1 MENTQQQLSAQI
13 KVVLKLLRENY
24 NENQRKG
31 VLELIYKRY
40 SNALQLL
47 ENDVIEKEKFH
58 ISGGV
63 RAYLDSYSDYSNP
76 LLNEM
81 HKAEELVGKL
91 FN

>member
-1 MENTQQQLSAQI
+1 MRNQSELYAQI
-13 KVVLKLLRENY
+13 KVVLKLIDENY

-40 SNALQLL
+40 SNALQFL
-47 ENDVIEKEKFH
+47 ENDEKDKGKFH

-81 HKAEELVGKL
+81 HKAEKLVEEL
-91 FN
+91 FS

>member
-1 MENTQQQLSAQI
+1 MRNQSELYEQI
-13 KVVLKLLRENY
+13 KVVLKLIGENY

-31 VLELIYKRY
+31 VIELIYKRY

-47 ENDVIEKEKFH
+47 ENDEEDKGKFH

-63 RAYLDSYSDYSNP
+63 RAYLDSYSDYNNP

-81 HKAEELVGKL
+81 HKAEKLVEEL
-91 FN
+91 FS

>member
-1 MENTQQQLSAQI
+1 MENEKELYKQI
-13 KVVLKLLRENY
+13 KVVLKLIEENY

-40 SNALQLL
+40 FNALQLL
-47 ENDVIEKEKFH
+47 ENDEKDKGEFH

-76 LLNEM
+76 ILNEM
-81 HKAEELVGKL
+81 HKAEKLLEEL
-91 FN
+91 FS

>member
-1 MENTQQQLSAQI
+1 MGNKSELFEQI
-13 KVVLKLLRENY
+13 KVVLKLIEENC

-31 VLELIYKRY
+31 VIELIYKRY

-47 ENDVIEKEKFH
+47 ENDEVDKGKFH

-63 RAYLDSYSDYSNP
+63 RAYLDSYTDYNNP

-81 HKAEELVGKL
+81 HKAEKLVEEL
-91 FN
+91 FS

>member
-1 MENTQQQLSAQI
+1 
-13 KVVLKLLRENY
+13 
-24 NENQRKG
+24 

-40 SNALQLL
+40 YDAMQLL
-47 ENDVIEKEKFH
+47 ENGENDRKKFH

-81 HKAEELVGKL
+81 HKAEKLVEEL
-91 FN
+91 FS